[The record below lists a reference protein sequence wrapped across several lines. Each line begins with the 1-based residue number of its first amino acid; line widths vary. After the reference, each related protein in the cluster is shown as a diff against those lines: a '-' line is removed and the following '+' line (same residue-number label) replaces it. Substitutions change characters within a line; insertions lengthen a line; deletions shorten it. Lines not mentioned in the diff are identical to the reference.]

1 MANTTKT
8 STKKTPTPIRKK
20 TESKKTAKKPE
31 SKKPES
37 KKPEQAK
44 KKEETRGGLQ
54 DHVIQLRDMLSRT
67 YPDFPS
73 VDKLQ
78 TVAPKM
84 NKSQLLMYIGMA
96 KRTLES
102 VQRVG
107 RLAK

>member
-31 SKKPES
+31 SKKPE
-37 KKPEQAK
+37 QAK

-54 DHVIQLRDMLSRT
+54 DHVIKLRDTLSKT
-67 YPDFPS
+67 FPNFPS

-78 TVAPKM
+78 AVVPTMPRA
-84 NKSQLLMYIGMA
+84 QLLMYIGMA

-102 VQRVG
+102 VERVG